1 MVFEMFGAALRR
13 SAAMLLAGLFCSVAL
28 AQSADP
34 PGRVG
39 RLAEVQGQVWL
50 YDQDQREWVSAP
62 VNRPLTTGDRIATD
76 NNARAEIRIGSTTV
90 RLGGDS
96 ELAFDQLDDQAM
108 RLQLAN
114 GSLAARVRSPEAAAE
129 FLVVTPE
136 GRLQPR
142 RPGHYR
148 IDRRD
153 QSTRGEALAGDLHF
167 ESDDSALDLSPG
179 RGAEFWREGNATHYT
194 WEAPE
199 RDGFS
204 QWVLADD
211 ARDDR
216 QAAARHVSPEMTGWE
231 DLDRYGRWEQN
242 PEYGMVWQPTQVG
255 PGWAPY
261 RDGRWAWVPPWGW
274 TWVDNAPWGFAPF
287 HYGRWVSVRGVWC
300 WSPGTYTPRPV
311 YAPALVSW
319 AGPPPVSVSIRIGS
333 RPPPPTR
340 WVPLGPREVYQP
352 NYPVTPSRWRHFNP
366 HTPDS
371 QRPHVE
377 LPRPAPTP
385 QVEAPRRPPDRH
397 EVDRPWVDRGSARHE
412 REPQPTWPV
421 APARPPVVVAPQ
433 APAAPTVEAPG
444 RHGGFGREH
453 ERGRDDGQRRWDG
466 GRQLPPRQEAP
477 QPQPQSQPPRVE
489 APRPAA
495 PAAPAPAIARPQP
508 VAPTPPIRAE
518 PQRPPQPPAAPP
530 RPAADERRQAPSP
543 HNGEPPRG
551 GPPGAGEGHGGQRD
565 PRER

>member
-1 MVFEMFGAALRR
+1 MVFEMFGAAVRR
-13 SAAMLLAGLFCSVAL
+13 GWVGLLAGLFCGLVL

-39 RLAEVQGQVWL
+39 RLAEVHGQVWL
-50 YDQDQREWVSAP
+50 YDPDQREWVGAL
-62 VNRPLTTGDRIATD
+62 VNRPLTSGDRIATD
-76 NNARAEIRIGSTTV
+76 DNARAEIRIGSTTV

-108 RLQLAN
+108 RLQLNN
-114 GSLAARVRSPEAAAE
+114 GSLAARLRSPESAAE
-129 FLVVTPE
+129 FSVVTPE

-153 QSTRGEALAGDLHF
+153 QSTRGEAMAGDLHF
-167 ESDDSALDLSPG
+167 ESDDSALDLGNG
-179 RGAEFWREGNATHYT
+179 RAAEFWREAGAMHYT
-194 WEAPE
+194 WDEPE

-216 QAAARHVSPEMTGWE
+216 LAAARHVSPEMTGWE

-274 TWVDNAPWGFAPF
+274 TWVDAAPWGFAPF
-287 HYGRWVSVRGVWC
+287 HYGRWVNVRGNWC
-300 WSPGTYTPRPV
+300 WAPGSYTPRPV
-311 YAPALVSW
+311 YAPALVAW
-319 AGPPPVSVSIRIGS
+319 GGTPPIGVSIRIGS

-366 HTPDS
+366 HAPDAL
-371 QRPHVE
+371 RPRFDA
-377 LPRPAPTP
+377 PRPTP
-385 QVEAPRRPPDRH
+385 LPPSDAPRHEADRRSD
-397 EVDRPWVDRGSARHE
+397 DRDGGRRDGWQRAP
-412 REPQPTWPV
+412 WPV
-421 APARPPVVVAPQ
+421 APAVQAPPRHAPDNPAPMRPPVTVAPP
-433 APAAPTVEAPG
+433 APGVPVVEPPG
-444 RHGGFGREH
+444 RHRGWGREPDRR
-453 ERGRDDGQRRWDG
+453 EDGGGRARWDG
-466 GRQLPPRQEAP
+466 GQQPARPEPPRPTVIAP
-477 QPQPQSQPPRVE
+477 QPMPP
-489 APRPAA
+489 
-495 PAAPAPAIARPQP
+495 
-508 VAPTPPIRAE
+508 RAE
-518 PQRPPQPPAAPP
+518 PARPPQAPVARPAPP
-530 RPAADERRQAPSP
+530 VDERRQAPSP
-543 HNGEPPRG
+543 HNGESTRG
-551 GPPGAGEGHGGQRD
+551 GPGGGDDRRGFSRD